1 MDFPNTLEFVNNTGK
16 RLEWISER
24 FVIEEETWRIECYM
38 RHSRRR
44 IDGQRLD
51 CVDVANVMT
60 TPQRK
65 GTFTAFM
72 TMLEGL
78 PINIFVENVLSKSLS
93 QWFTK
98 RDGYRAI
105 YATGDEDKWPPS
117 FVRIVGETKDGQN
130 CF

>member
-16 RLEWISER
+16 RSEWISEC
-24 FVIEEETWRIECYM
+24 FVIEGKTVRIECYM
-38 RHSRRR
+38 RHSRRV
-44 IDGQRLD
+44 IDGQIAQ

-65 GTFTAFM
+65 GTFTKFM
-72 TMLEGL
+72 TMLEEL
-78 PINIFVENVLSKSLS
+78 PINIFVENVLNESLT

-98 RDGYRAI
+98 RDGYKAI

-117 FVRIVGETKDGQN
+117 FVRIVGETKDGQD